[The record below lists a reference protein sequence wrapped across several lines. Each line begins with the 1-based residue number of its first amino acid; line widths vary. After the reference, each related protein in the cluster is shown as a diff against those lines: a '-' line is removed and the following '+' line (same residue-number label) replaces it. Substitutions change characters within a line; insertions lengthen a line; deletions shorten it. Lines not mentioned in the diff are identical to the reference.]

1 MLRASRSVDLG
12 GLAAIV
18 FAGMVLAACASVFET
33 SLPPETFKGD
43 SAPKLVRVSLLGGG
57 SDIILSRPV
66 LVGDSIV
73 GVTQTPLLAM
83 QVRTH
88 VLRADSTGRLAI
100 PVTDIRRMVAE
111 PSAQSKGNAGMVLGG
126 IVLLTAFALY
136 LSTRGFFIRHF

>member
-66 LVGDSIV
+66 LVGDSLV
-73 GVTQTPLLAM
+73 GATPTPRLAV
-83 QVRTH
+83 QVRAH
-88 VLRADSTGRLAI
+88 VLHADSTGRLAI
-100 PVTDIRRMVAE
+100 PVTDIQRIVTERSDRAK
-111 PSAQSKGNAGMVLGG
+111 ANAGVVLGT
-126 IVLLTAFALY
+126 ILFLSAAALVVER
-136 LSTRGFFIRHF
+136 LR